1 LYELDF
7 ASRVRFAP
15 RGIQLIGEIVATRA
29 EQADYSFDGAE
40 PARPAVRTSD
50 SFTARK
56 SGFANSKERLRVQV
70 YAVLLA
76 LDLSSILLGFAMAS
90 AIRFRDPFAGPGIS
104 LAFAL
109 APVFTVLAFSRKA
122 YSIEALSTPRQGV
135 IRALTALGTAAVALL
150 MMLFYT
156 KTAGVVSRLVFG
168 IGVVGAGAWLTLSR
182 QLFGQVIGRR
192 HNWSFVNEV
201 LLVDGATVH
210 PDHGQ
215 IVVFASTHGLS
226 PEANDP
232 VAFDRL
238 GRLLANCD
246 RVILAAA
253 PDRRGAWTAML
264 KCAGISVELLT
275 PELDALRP
283 LQLRSVGG
291 SSAVLVAVGPLGL
304 RDRLIKRL
312 FDLSIAVPA
321 LVVLAPVVVAAAIA
335 IKLTSP
341 GPILFRQ
348 ERVGES
354 NRIFSVLKFRTMR
367 TDDCDEAGG
376 RSTAREDERV
386 TPVGRLLRR
395 TSIDELPQLINVVLG
410 SMSLVGP
417 RPHALAST
425 AEEELFWHVDDRYWE
440 RGKVKPGITGLAQVR
455 GLRGP
460 TMTRSD
466 ITSRVQAD
474 LEYLSEWTIWRDIGI
489 VIRTL
494 TVLVHQNAF

>member
-1 LYELDF
+1 
-7 ASRVRFAP
+7 
-15 RGIQLIGEIVATRA
+15 VATRA
-29 EQADYSFDGAE
+29 EEADYPFGGA
-40 PARPAVRTSD
+40 A
-50 SFTARK
+50 TARAAVEA
-56 SGFANSKERLRVQV
+56 SDPFILRQGVFANSKERLRVQV
-70 YAVLLA
+70 YAALLA
-76 LDLSSILLGFAMAS
+76 LDLASILLGFAMAS
-90 AIRFRDPFAGPGIS
+90 MIRFRDPVAGPGID

-109 APVFTVLAFSRKA
+109 APVFVVLAFSRKA
-122 YSIEALSTPRQGV
+122 YSIEALSAPRQG
-135 IRALTALGTAAVALL
+135 IHRAQTALATAAVALL
-150 MMLFYT
+150 IMLFYT
-156 KTAGVVSRLVFG
+156 KTAGSVSRLVFG
-168 IGVVGAGAWLTLSR
+168 IGVVGAGVCLTLAR
-182 QLFGQVIGRR
+182 HVFGQAIGRR
-192 HNWSFVNEV
+192 HNWNFVNEV
-201 LLVDGATVH
+201 LLVDGATAH

-215 IVVFASTHGLS
+215 IVVFAGAHGLS

-232 VAFDRL
+232 LAFDRL

-246 RVILAAA
+246 RVILAAR
-253 PDRRGAWTAML
+253 PDRRGAWAAML

-283 LQLRSVGG
+283 LQLRSLGG

-304 RDRLIKRL
+304 RDRLTKRL
-312 FDLSIAVPA
+312 LDLSIAVPA
-321 LVVLAPVVVAAAIA
+321 LVLLAPIMVAAAIA
-335 IKLTSP
+335 IKLTSA

-348 ERVGES
+348 KRVGES

-367 TDDCDEAGG
+367 IDDCDVAGG
-376 RSTAREDERV
+376 RSTVREDERV
-386 TPVGRLLRR
+386 TPIGRLLRR
-395 TSIDELPQLINVVLG
+395 TSVDELPQLLNVVLG

-425 AEEELFWHVDDRYWE
+425 AEDELFWHVDDRYWE

-466 ITSRVQAD
+466 ITNRVQAD
-474 LEYLSEWTIWRDIGI
+474 LEYLSGWTIWRDIGI